1 MKKMFVVFAALVL
14 ACTINTNAQNLK
26 KNNVQDYIER
36 YRALAMSEQ
45 QRTGIPAA
53 IKLAQGI
60 HETGAGTSK
69 LATEA
74 NNHFGL
80 KCKTGWTGQT
90 FNHTDDRANECFR
103 KYNLD
108 FESYQDQSNYLRSNP
123 RYASLFSL
131 SVTDYAAWAFGLHK
145 AGYATNPKYPQL
157 LIKIIEDYRL
167 QEYTYAALG
176 SNGPS
181 TGNIAAAPVYDN
193 TGGRRDNNSYAQQYN
208 QPVQQQQPAYN
219 NYNAQNSY
227 GNNSGTQAYTPQ
239 PNGYAATQPINNTPP
254 ERISKYIDTRP
265 GERQTV
271 VRSRQN
277 GRTVEQRVDNTPQ
290 TVVKINN
297 LRAVYGK
304 AGDMPLQ
311 YAVRNGVRYEKF
323 LEMNDLE
330 EKPLPTDM
338 PLYLERKHFWGI
350 RPMHL
355 VKPGETMLVIAQKEG
370 VQLKYLRDLN
380 YMEPGEEPM
389 PGVTLELQA
398 QAGTKPATRPHT
410 PEDDGNFARNNQ
422 DNNYNNNGYTSNEN
436 YDGYGEDPEINN
448 PRYYDP
454 NAANQAPP
462 TRTFPKNPAPVVQEE
477 KTIFEKIKEAREI
490 RRKEKEIQAVIE
502 QQQQTAVTSSPA
514 ATQQPATTSQPAP
527 SKYLE
532 TAAPAT
538 QPAYAQP
545 SGNGADTKGNF
556 KPNPAG
562 QYYNKNTSAQVQN
575 QQPARQEQ
583 ANNNTYRQ
591 PQQPAY
597 QQPQQN
603 TYQPQQPAYQQP
615 QQPAYQQPQQNT
627 NQYTAGNNVKPNPAA
642 QVQEEEPS
650 KRERKR
656 GRKNND
662 DDDKTAQ
669 PAVATPQPQ
678 KPRTELDAL
687 KEQFDNVIYAGND
700 NQQQKYQ
707 QPQQRQQS
715 YQQQQPQQN
724 YQQQP
729 AQNQQPAYN
738 QQGYQQQP
746 AYNQQQSYQQQP
758 AYNQQQGYS
767 QQQPAYNQQ
776 QGYQQQQQYAQ
787 QNYGQQPQQNVAP
800 RQQQLEPGK
809 FYTVKKGD
817 TAYTIAKKNGITIRQ
832 LMDWNGLDFDA
843 IQEGQQLR
851 VKP

>member
-1 MKKMFVVFAALVL
+1 MKKLFVVFATLVL

-36 YRALAMSEQ
+36 YRGLAMSEQ

-90 FNHTDDRANECFR
+90 FMHTDDRRNECFR

-108 FESYQDQSNYLRSNP
+108 FESFQDQSNYLKSNP
-123 RYASLFSL
+123 RYASLFQL
-131 SVTDYAAWAFGLHK
+131 SVTDYAAWAFGLSK
-145 AGYATNPKYPQL
+145 AGYATNPQYAQM
-157 LIKIIEDYRL
+157 LIKIIEDYKL

-176 SNGPS
+176 SSGVPN
-181 TGNIAAAPVYDN
+181 NIAAAPAYD
-193 TGGRRDNNSYAQQYN
+193 DNRNNRQNNYNQSYN
-208 QPVQQQQPAYN
+208 QPAQQQQPAYN
-219 NYNAQNSY
+219 NYNTQNSY
-227 GNNSGTQAYTPQ
+227 GYNNGGTAPAYTP
-239 PNGYAATQPINNTPP
+239 PATTYGNTQQINNTPP

-265 GERQTV
+265 NERQTV

-311 YAVRNGVRYEKF
+311 YAVRNNIRYEKF

-370 VQLKYLRDLN
+370 IQLKYLRDLN

-410 PEDDGNFARNNQ
+410 PEDDGNFAQ
-422 DNNYNNNGYTSNEN
+422 NNYNNNSSYDNNSYANNES
-436 YDGYGEDPEINN
+436 YDGYGEDPEIANN

-454 NAANQAPP
+454 SAAQQAPP
-462 TRTFPKNPAPVVQEE
+462 TRSFPKNPAPLPTEE

-502 QQQQTAVTSSPA
+502 KEQLANTPPPASQQQPPAASTQQEASKFIPQASQPAQTAPAYQQQQPA
-514 ATQQPATTSQPAP
+514 SYDNT
-527 SKYLE
+527 
-532 TAAPAT
+532 
-538 QPAYAQP
+538 
-545 SGNGADTKGNF
+545 DTRGNF
-556 KPNPAG
+556 KPNPA
-562 QYYNKNTSAQVQN
+562 AQVY
-575 QQPARQEQ
+575 
-583 ANNNTYRQ
+583 NNNTPPKIQNKQAVREEVPAYTNNNSYQQ
-591 PQQPAY
+591 PQQQNTY

-603 TYQPQQPAYQQP
+603 TYQQP
-615 QQPAYQQPQQNT
+615 QQP
-627 NQYTAGNNVKPNPAA
+627 YTANNNVKPNPAA
-642 QVQEEEPS
+642 QQEEDEPS
-650 KRERKR
+650 RRER
-656 GRKNND
+656 RKNKR
-662 DDDKTAQ
+662 DKDEQDKPAQ
-669 PAVATPQPQ
+669 AAAATQPQ
-678 KPRTELDAL
+678 QAKPRTELDAL

-700 NQQQKYQ
+700 NQQQAYQ
-707 QPQQRQQS
+707 QPQQRQQT
-715 YQQQQPQQN
+715 YQQQPQQN
-724 YQQQP
+724 YQQQQAYSQP
-729 AQNQQPAYN
+729 QQQQNNYQQQSY
-738 QQGYQQQP
+738 QQQQQP
-746 AYNQQQSYQQQP
+746 AYNQQQSY
-758 AYNQQQGYS
+758 G
-767 QQQPAYNQQ
+767 QQPAYNQQ
-776 QGYQQQQQYAQ
+776 QGYQQQPYAQ
-787 QNYGQQPQQNVAP
+787 QTYGQQPQQNAAP
-800 RQQQLEPGK
+800 RQQQAEPGK

>member
-1 MKKMFVVFAALVL
+1 MKKMFVVFAAFVL

-90 FNHTDDRANECFR
+90 YNHTDDRANECFR

-108 FESYQDQSNYLRSNP
+108 FESYQDQSNYLKSNP

-176 SNGPS
+176 SNGPA
-181 TGNIAAAPVYDN
+181 TGNIAAAPVYDD
-193 TGGRRDNNSYAQQYN
+193 TRGRRDNNNSYGQQYN
-208 QPVQQQQPAYN
+208 QPAQQQQPAYN

-227 GNNSGTQAYTPQ
+227 GNNNGGTQAYTP
-239 PNGYAATQPINNTPP
+239 PTNNYGGTQQIDNTPP

-265 GERQTV
+265 NERQTV

-277 GRTVEQRVDNTPQ
+277 GRTVEQRVDNAPQ

-410 PEDDGNFARNNQ
+410 AEDDGNFVRNNQ
-422 DNNYNNNGYTSNEN
+422 DNAYNNNSYANNEN
-436 YDGYGEDPEINN
+436 YDGYGEDPEIVNN

-454 NAANQAPP
+454 AAAEQAPP

-490 RRKEKEIQAVIE
+490 RKKEKEIQAAIA
-502 QQQQTAVTSSPA
+502 QQQQPAITNSPGTAQQPA
-514 ATQQPATTSQPAP
+514 ATQATT

-532 TAAPAT
+532 TPAAQPAYT
-538 QPAYAQP
+538 QPAN
-545 SGNGADTKGNF
+545 NGSDTRGNF
-556 KPNPAG
+556 KPNPA
-562 QYYNKNTSAQVQN
+562 AQVYNNNTPPKIQHK
-575 QQPARQEQ
+575 QPARQET
-583 ANNNTYRQ
+583 AISDNTYQ
-591 PQQPAY
+591 QQQPTY
-597 QQPQQN
+597 QQPQQQQN
-603 TYQPQQPAYQQP
+603 TYQQQPAYQPQQPAYQQS
-615 QQPAYQQPQQNT
+615 QQNA

-642 QVQEEEPS
+642 QVQDEEPS

-662 DDDKTAQ
+662 DDNAAQ

-707 QPQQRQQS
+707 QPQQRQQP
-715 YQQQQPQQN
+715 PQQN
-724 YQQQP
+724 YQQQS
-729 AQNQQPAYN
+729 AQN
-738 QQGYQQQP
+738 QQP

-758 AYNQQQGYS
+758 AQQNYPQPQQGYAQQPQYNQQSYEQQQQGYS
-767 QQQPAYNQQ
+767 QQS
-776 QGYQQQQQYAQ
+776 YQQ
-787 QNYGQQPQQNVAP
+787 NSYGQQPQQAA
-800 RQQQLEPGK
+800 QQPVEPGK
-809 FYTVKKGD
+809 FYTVKRGD

-843 IQEGQQLR
+843 IKEGQQLR

>member
-1 MKKMFVVFAALVL
+1 MKKMFVVFATLVL

-36 YRALAMSEQ
+36 YRGLAMSEQ
-45 QRTGIPAA
+45 QRTGIPAS

-80 KCKTGWTGQT
+80 KCKTDWRGQT
-90 FNHTDDRANECFR
+90 YEHTDDRRNECFR

-108 FESYQDQSNYLRSNP
+108 FESFQDQSNYLKSNP
-123 RYASLFSL
+123 RYASLFQL
-131 SVTDYAAWAFGLHK
+131 SVTDYAAWAFGLSK
-145 AGYATNPKYPQL
+145 AGYATNPQYAQN
-157 LIKIIEDYRL
+157 LIKIIEDYKL

-176 SNGPS
+176 SGGVQN
-181 TGNIAAAPVYDN
+181 NIATAPAVDN
-193 TGGRRDNNSYAQQYN
+193 QRSSRSNSNYNQSYN
-208 QPVQQQQPAYN
+208 QPAQQQPAYN
-219 NYNAQNSY
+219 NYNTQNNY
-227 GNNSGTQAYTPQ
+227 GYNNGGAAPAYTP
-239 PNGYAATQPINNTPP
+239 PANTYGNTQQINNTPP

-265 GERQTV
+265 SERQTV

-311 YAVRNGVRYEKF
+311 YAVRNNVRYEKF

-370 VQLKYLRDLN
+370 IQLKYLRDLN
-380 YMEPGEEPM
+380 YMEPNEEPM

-398 QAGTKPATRPHT
+398 QAGAKPATRQHT
-410 PEDDGNFARNNQ
+410 PEDDGNFAQNNFNNNNNSY
-422 DNNYNNNGYTSNEN
+422 DNNNYNNNES
-436 YDGYGEDPEINN
+436 YDGYGEDPEIANN

-454 NAANQAPP
+454 SAAQLAPP
-462 TRTFPKNPAPVVQEE
+462 TRSFPKNPAPLPQEE

-490 RRKEKEIQAVIE
+490 RRQEKEIQAEIE
-502 QQQQTAVTSSPA
+502 QRQLANTPPPATQQQQQRPASQAQQDASKFLPQSNQPAQTAPA
-514 ATQQPATTSQPAP
+514 YQQPASNNT
-527 SKYLE
+527 
-532 TAAPAT
+532 
-538 QPAYAQP
+538 
-545 SGNGADTKGNF
+545 DTRGNF
-556 KPNPAG
+556 KPNPA
-562 QYYNKNTSAQVQN
+562 AQVYNSNTAPQV
-575 QQPARQEQ
+575 QYKQPARQETP
-583 ANNNTYRQ
+583 AYTDNTYE
-591 PQQPAY
+591 
-597 QQPQQN
+597 QPQQN
-603 TYQPQQPAYQQP
+603 TYQQQQQH
-615 QQPAYQQPQQNT
+615 
-627 NQYTAGNNVKPNPAA
+627 TANNSVKPNPAA
-642 QVQEEEPS
+642 QQEEEEPS
-650 KRERKR
+650 RRER
-656 GRKNND
+656 RKNRKD
-662 DDDKTAQ
+662 DDNKAA
-669 PAVATPQPQ
+669 PAVAAPAQTA

-700 NQQQKYQ
+700 NKQQYTQQ
-707 QPQQRQQS
+707 QPQQRQQT
-715 YQQQQPQQN
+715 YQQPQQQN
-724 YQQQP
+724 YQQQQAYSQP
-729 AQNQQPAYN
+729 QQQQNNYQQ
-738 QQGYQQQP
+738 QQQP
-746 AYNQQQSYQQQP
+746 AYNQQQTY
-758 AYNQQQGYS
+758 G
-767 QQQPAYNQQ
+767 QQPAYNQQ
-776 QGYQQQQQYAQ
+776 QGYQQQQYAQ
-787 QNYGQQPQQNVAP
+787 QNYAQQPQQDAAP
-800 RQQQLEPGK
+800 RQQQMEPGK

>member
-1 MKKMFVVFAALVL
+1 MKKMFVVFAAMIL

-26 KNNVQDYIER
+26 KDNVQDYIER
-36 YRALAMSEQ
+36 YRGLAMSEQ

-69 LATEA
+69 LAKEG

-90 FNHTDDRANECFR
+90 INHTDDRRNECFR

-108 FESYQDQSNYLRSNP
+108 FESYQDQSNYLRSNQ
-123 RYASLFSL
+123 RYASLFEL

-145 AGYATNPKYPQL
+145 AGYATNPQYSQL
-157 LIKIIEDYRL
+157 LIKIIEDYKL
-167 QEYTYAALG
+167 QEYTYAAMG
-176 SNGPS
+176 SNGIAS
-181 TGNIAAAPVYDN
+181 DNIAAAPANDN
-193 TGGRRDNNSYAQQYN
+193 RRRRNDNSYNEPA
-208 QPVQQQQPAYN
+208 QQQQPAYN
-219 NYNAQNSY
+219 NYNAQNNTGYS
-227 GNNSGTQAYTPQ
+227 NSNASAYTP
-239 PNGYAATQPINNTPP
+239 PANSYGASQPINNTPP

-265 GERQTV
+265 NERQTV

-277 GRTVEQRVDNTPQ
+277 GRTVEERVDNTPQ

-370 VQLKYLRDLN
+370 IQLKYLRDLN
-380 YMEPGEEPM
+380 YIEPGEEPM
-389 PGVTLELQA
+389 PGTTLELQA

-410 PEDDGNFARNNQ
+410 PEDDGKFAQ
-422 DNNYNNNGYTSNEN
+422 NNNSYSNNES
-436 YDGYGEDPEINN
+436 YDGYGEDPDINN
-448 PRYYDP
+448 PRFYDP
-454 NAANQAPP
+454 SAANQAPP

-490 RRKEKEIQAVIE
+490 RRKEKEIQATIE
-502 QQQQTAVTSSPA
+502 QQQVQ
-514 ATQQPATTSQPAP
+514 QQPVAQRPATATRQEDASKFLPQANAPVQNTNTYSQQ
-527 SKYLE
+527 
-532 TAAPAT
+532 APANN
-538 QPAYAQP
+538 
-545 SGNGADTKGNF
+545 SADTKNNF
-556 KPNPAG
+556 KPNPAS
-562 QYYNKNTSAQVQN
+562 QYYNNSAPAQVQT
-575 QQPARQEQ
+575 QQPARAETPTYT
-583 ANNNTYRQ
+583 NNT
-591 PQQPAY
+591 Y

-603 TYQPQQPAYQQP
+603 TYQQPQQNTYQQP
-615 QQPAYQQPQQNT
+615 QQ
-627 NQYTAGNNVKPNPAA
+627 QYTTNTYVKPNPAA
-642 QVQEEEPS
+642 EVEEEQPS
-650 KRERKR
+650 KRERRRNKR
-656 GRKNND
+656 DKD
-662 DDDKTAQ
+662 DEVVQQTVAAPAQ
-669 PAVATPQPQ
+669 PA
-678 KPRTELDAL
+678 KPKTELDAL
-687 KEQFDNVIYAGND
+687 KEQFDNVIYAGDGNKQQSYQQPQQAQQGY
-700 NQQQKYQ
+700 QQQQGYTQ

-715 YQQQQPQQN
+715 YQQPQQN
-724 YQQQP
+724 TYQ
-729 AQNQQPAYN
+729 
-738 QQGYQQQP
+738 QQQP
-746 AYNQQQSYQQQP
+746 AYNQQPAYGQQQQQGYAQQPQQYGQQQAGYTQQSYQQQ
-758 AYNQQQGYS
+758 S
-767 QQQPAYNQQ
+767 
-776 QGYQQQQQYAQ
+776 
-787 QNYGQQPQQNVAP
+787 YGQQPQQNNAP
-800 RQQQLEPGK
+800 RQQLEPGK